1 MSLCFVVCSSTSI
14 GGSRKEG
21 CKQQRADMT
30 FPVRRLHHHMVHH
43 EIEAHYVGLRALLHR
58 RRPLHVRQG
67 CSTTEKKG
75 RRAVEVARAFTG
87 LYLLASRLT
96 ALVLQPTAAYWL
108 KPAKNKLTCCD
119 FTSSTTFKF
128 LQIHIKLSF
137 LVISCATY

>member
-137 LVISCATY
+137 LVLSCATY

>member
-43 EIEAHYVGLRALLHR
+43 EIEAHYVGLRSASTPPTTACTTRLQHDRKERPPR
-58 RRPLHVRQG
+58 RRSH
-67 CSTTEKKG
+67 CH
-75 RRAVEVARAFTG
+75 VARAFTG

-96 ALVLQPTAAYWL
+96 ALVLQPTAAHWL

-119 FTSSTTFKF
+119 FTSSTMQVSTNS
-128 LQIHIKLSF
+128 H
-137 LVISCATY
+137 

>member
-128 LQIHIKLSF
+128 LQIHIKL
-137 LVISCATY
+137 